1 MTLDFPS
8 WLRHMRLHHKQED
21 FAQAFAQLE
30 NFSANDASFK
40 DLDWVT
46 TWLWVY
52 GSRKVETSDIF
63 ETSSSWVWMNEAF
76 VQSTP
81 GTLQHR
87 ALAVMVCW
95 NQFPLPQVL
104 APAKR
109 NPGYDLPLAR
119 KALLLSEHPA
129 WWRLCLSPHGNSLT
143 DYYYDSH
150 ARFVCLEAAPDHPY
164 VRLME
169 SLGVTLDQVIAL
181 REQHTNCPISE
192 IAPDIPF

>member
-87 ALAVMVCW
+87 ALAGAFYYGLGEV
-95 NQFPLPQVL
+95 
-104 APAKR
+104 A
-109 NPGYDLPLAR
+109 
-119 KALLLSEHPA
+119 AL
-129 WWRLCLSPHGNSLT
+129 
-143 DYYYDSH
+143 
-150 ARFVCLEAAPDHPY
+150 V
-164 VRLME
+164 
-169 SLGVTLDQVIAL
+169 GVADNGDAVAT
-181 REQHTNCPISE
+181 RR
-192 IAPDIPF
+192 